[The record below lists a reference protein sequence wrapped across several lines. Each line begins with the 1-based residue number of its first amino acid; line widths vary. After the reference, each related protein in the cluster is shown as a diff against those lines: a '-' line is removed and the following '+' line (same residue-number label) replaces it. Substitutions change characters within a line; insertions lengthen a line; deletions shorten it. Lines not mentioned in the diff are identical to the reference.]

1 MSCLRCQLSRSPAHR
16 SPSSFYAERA
26 FSERYIRSR
35 PQSPVCAL
43 LRQATWQFAATK
55 RTEIAAHYGIDPLG
69 PLLLMAGAAF
79 VACILARPRRGLAA
93 FGGVLASVLL
103 VVSFWVNPAMNSA
116 RSGADFMRRVEQT
129 ADPVRELGIV
139 AAKEQ
144 YLLNAQRPIVH
155 FGSRRWR
162 EGEQEAFDA
171 ARWLSR
177 SPGRQLIVSS
187 CHQGPVLHADA
198 ADAARRR
205 QSHRMV
211 SDRGRS

>member
-1 MSCLRCQLSRSPAHR
+1 LA
-16 SPSSFYAERA
+16 
-26 FSERYIRSR
+26 IRSDE
-35 PQSPVCAL
+35 A
-43 LRQATWQFAATK
+43 
-55 RTEIAAHYGIDPLG
+55 TEIAAHYGIDPLG

-79 VACILARPRRGLAA
+79 VACVVARPRRGLVA

-103 VVSFWVNPAMNSA
+103 VVSFWINPAMNSA

-144 YLLNAQRPIVH
+144 YLLVAQRPIVH

-162 EGEQEAFDA
+162 EGKQEAFDA

-177 SPGRQLIVSS
+177 SPDRQPIVSGDTRDLCFTQTRQTPLGAANRTEWFLIEGAPDAS
-187 CHQGPVLHADA
+187 CIEPGRAQAAYSYRAAGLVSPQHAD
-198 ADAARRR
+198 
-205 QSHRMV
+205 
-211 SDRGRS
+211 